1 MKSII
6 AIPRKPVSRSI
17 APLMVTMAVA
27 FLTSSMAV
35 DLTTGGV
42 YLIYPIR
49 DIILEFL

>member
-1 MKSII
+1 M
-6 AIPRKPVSRSI
+6 PTGYRSV

-27 FLTSSMAV
+27 FLTACRAV